1 MIEQPAMVHI
11 RCEPPNAQRSDNRV
25 AAMARAALLSIASF
39 TALAF
44 LPACSPPA
52 PADPSAVRAESPD
65 EADDSE
71 APDARAAAPASYDAQ
86 LIWLASEADA
96 VSQAQAERRPVLM
109 HFDSQWCADCK
120 RMKLETFGDPRVREL
135 AARFVAVR
143 IDATD
148 DEDPEVNAILQKYT
162 VINVPTLILLDSQGH
177 EQRRIT
183 ELVGPDTF
191 LQEINRVR

>member
-1 MIEQPAMVHI
+1 
-11 RCEPPNAQRSDNRV
+11 
-25 AAMARAALLSIASF
+25 MARSALIAFVGLAALA
-39 TALAF
+39 A

-52 PADPSAVRAESPD
+52 PSDPSAVRADSPD
-65 EADDSE
+65 DTDADAE
-71 APDARAAAPASYDAQ
+71 PAEARAAAPASYDAQ

-162 VINVPTLILLDSQGH
+162 VINVPTLILLDSKGH